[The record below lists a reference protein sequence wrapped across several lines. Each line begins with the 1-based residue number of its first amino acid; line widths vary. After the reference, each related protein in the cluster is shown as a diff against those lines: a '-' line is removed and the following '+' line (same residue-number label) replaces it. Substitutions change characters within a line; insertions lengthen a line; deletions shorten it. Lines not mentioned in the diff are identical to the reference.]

1 MKNIEKILL
10 LVLVTFLPCFQTTL
24 MADEPEEIPIK
35 KGTVF
40 VPNSSPK
47 SIPSS
52 NTKEYEP
59 TCQYYNGEV
68 TIIADIDITYISACV
83 TRLDDSMQWSNAG
96 AGNTLSISVST
107 DPGTY
112 LLTLTLSDG
121 RSYYG
126 EYTLY

>member
-1 MKNIEKILL
+1 MRKNGKKILL
-10 LVLVTFLPCFQTTL
+10 VLLALMPCFQTTL
-24 MADEPEEIPIK
+24 MAEEPEYIPVKNAPDHKETPRLRSIA
-35 KGTVF
+35 
-40 VPNSSPK
+40 VPPV
-47 SIPSS
+47 
-52 NTKEYEP
+52 
-59 TCQYYNGEV
+59 CQYYNGIV
-68 TIIADIDITYISACV
+68 SIQADNDITYITACV

-96 AGNTLSISVST
+96 AGNTLSINVST

>member
-1 MKNIEKILL
+1 MRKNGKKILL
-10 LVLVTFLPCFQTTL
+10 VLLALMPCFQTTL
-24 MADEPEEIPIK
+24 KADEPEEIPIK
-35 KGTVF
+35 LGGNQKPTPRLRSIA
-40 VPNSSPK
+40 VPP
-47 SIPSS
+47 I
-52 NTKEYEP
+52 
-59 TCQYYNGEV
+59 CQYYNGIV
-68 TIIADIDITYISACV
+68 SIQADIDITYISACV

-112 LLTLTLSDG
+112 LLTLALSDG